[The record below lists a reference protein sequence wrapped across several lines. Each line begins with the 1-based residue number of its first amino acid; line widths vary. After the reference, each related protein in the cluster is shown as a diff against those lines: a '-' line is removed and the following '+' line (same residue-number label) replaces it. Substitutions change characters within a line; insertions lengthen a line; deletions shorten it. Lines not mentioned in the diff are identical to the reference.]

1 MSTILRSA
9 VYVAA
14 FTLPPLAIGTVRGK
28 AYLSRYGEGLTI
40 AAPLAPA
47 SLPAPPAHDPSKP
60 TVAVL
65 LGADVTEIT
74 DALGPYEIFSRAGR
88 YNVYMVAPERRPSLL
103 TGGLRILPHLSLA
116 QLDDRLG
123 GRPAAVVVVPN
134 IPNIKRAENRPLLGW
149 IRRQAAAGAL
159 MHSWCAGAYALAES
173 GILDGRRVTTHW
185 GDIDALERAYPKVTW
200 VRGVRWVEDEGLVAS
215 AGINSGIDA
224 SLRVLVR
231 RDGDSVA
238 RRVAAELRYPNY
250 RYVVDPTADQFE
262 IRPADA
268 VLLVNAA
275 FRTGRKQIGVA
286 LYDGVG
292 ELAISNVYDAQAA
305 SAVADIHAVAATP
318 GVVTTLFGA
327 TLLPSLA
334 GTRDDGAIRRL
345 DRLVVTGED
354 GAPPNVTTSLS
365 RLAPEL
371 SVVSLDTDANRYPL
385 ESVLEDLA
393 RNADVPSARFA
404 EKRLEYRSRSVTLR
418 GSVLP
423 WRALWLPFGIG
434 AVGVLFTWLTIRQ
447 RGRARSAFVA
457 AALLFAA
464 PSSGRAQ
471 SVQVGPT
478 STRIRI
484 DVHTGERTL
493 LRRPKTQ
500 ALSGTLVATR
510 GDTLLLAVQPGA
522 DPVRVPRSSIHD
534 LYVSRGTPNRL
545 ESAVRRATMPTLVS
559 AAATALSL
567 SVRQRA
573 GDPSPARGALSAAA
587 SAAVLSGALGLISPK
602 ERWQRVRWGRLSVP
616 ATVP

>member
-14 FTLPPLAIGTVRGK
+14 FTLPPLAIGAVRGK
-28 AYLSRYGEGLTI
+28 AYLSRYDERLTI
-40 AAPLAPA
+40 AAPLPPA
-47 SLPAPPAHDPSKP
+47 SLPPSPVHDPSKP

-116 QLDDRLG
+116 QLDDRLAG
-123 GRPAAVVVVPN
+123 KPAAVVVVPN

-159 MHSWCAGAYALAES
+159 LHSWCVGARVLAES
-173 GILDGRRVTTHW
+173 GVLDGRRVTTHW
-185 GDIDALERAYPKVTW
+185 GDIDALERAYPRVTW

-224 SLRVLVR
+224 ALRVLAR

-250 RYVVDPTADQFE
+250 RYAVDPAAEQFE

-268 VLLVNAA
+268 VLFANAA

-292 ELAISNVYDAQAA
+292 ELAISNVYDAHAA
-305 SAVADIHAVAATP
+305 SAVAQVHAVGATP
-318 GVVTTLFGA
+318 GFVTTRFGA
-327 TLLPSLA
+327 TLLPSLV
-334 GTRDDGAIRRL
+334 GTRDEATIRRL

-354 GAPPNVTTSLS
+354 GAAPNVTTSLS

-371 SVVSLDTDANRYPL
+371 SVVWLDTDTGRYPL
-385 ESVLEDLA
+385 ETVLEDLA
-393 RNADVPSARFA
+393 RSADVPSARFA
-404 EKRLEYRSRSVTLR
+404 EKRLEYRSPSVTLR
-418 GSVLP
+418 GNAIP
-423 WRALWLPFGIG
+423 WDALALPFVIG
-434 AVGVLFTWLTIRQ
+434 VVGAAAAWLAMGRP
-447 RGRARSAFVA
+447 GRARLTSVA
-457 AALLFAA
+457 MVLSLAA
-464 PSSGRAQ
+464 PGIGRAQ
-471 SVQVGPT
+471 TAEPAPT

-500 ALSGTLVATR
+500 ALSGTLVAIR
-510 GDTLLLAVQPGA
+510 GDTILLAVQPGA
-522 DPVRVPRSSIHD
+522 DPLRVPRSIVRD
-534 LYVSRGTPNRL
+534 LYVSRGTPNRF
-545 ESAVRRATMPTLVS
+545 ESAVRRAAVPTLVS
-559 AAATALSL
+559 AALTALSL
-567 SVRQRA
+567 SVRQRIS
-573 GDPSPARGALSAAA
+573 DPSPARWALSAAA
-587 SAAVLSGALGLISPK
+587 STAVASGALGSISPK
-602 ERWQRVRWGRLSVP
+602 RRWQWVRRVD
-616 ATVP
+616 